1 MTGEHTV
8 ERSTTVT
15 SATEVEREH
24 HALGLAHA
32 DIWHD
37 RGRGCW
43 ESVRE
48 VSFATR
54 AEAVAATV
62 ADLRRRAADM
72 LALADAMEAA
82 P

>member
-1 MTGEHTV
+1 MTCHVVTM
-8 ERSTTVT
+8 STTVT
-15 SATEVEREH
+15 SATEVQCERH
-24 HALGLAHA
+24 RLGAAHA
-32 DIWHD
+32 RVWHD
-37 RGRGCW
+37 LGRDRW
-43 ESVRE
+43 ESATE
-48 VSFATR
+48 VEFATR